1 MLFKKTKW
9 TIILLTTLIFIT
21 AIVSYNIYDNNRIA
35 LVKEEIKIDN
45 LPNSF
50 NNFKILQLSDLHSKM
65 FGDNQEIL
73 IDKINNLDYDAIAI
87 TGDMIDNDSDD
98 YEPFIKLL
106 QGIVIQVMVLS
117 LSYIE

>member
-50 NNFKILQLSDLHSKM
+50 NNFK
-65 FGDNQEIL
+65 
-73 IDKINNLDYDAIAI
+73 
-87 TGDMIDNDSDD
+87 
-98 YEPFIKLL
+98 
-106 QGIVIQVMVLS
+106 
-117 LSYIE
+117 